1 MRERWI
7 VSRFTKTMS
16 SIAPFRWQDFKYF
29 CFFHFNFICNIGN
42 FKSNNHVLSLHLEKS
57 GHFLFESFGKCINQP
72 PIEGVTNCC
81 WTQPS
86 RAKPPWCLMGVLVT
100 RYSLAKKWRR
110 YLSAALGTEKA
121 EEAFSGAVPGSTLEG
136 GRSFPSGG
144 GEGLGGSR
152 APPCLS

>member
-1 MRERWI
+1 MAISSLVIVVHLLLLLTIIDVKIKFYIAFSSRYRIMRERWI

-72 PIEGVTNCC
+72 QLKVSPTVAEHSPPEQSHPDVSWVC
-81 WTQPS
+81 W
-86 RAKPPWCLMGVLVT
+86 
-100 RYSLAKKWRR
+100 
-110 YLSAALGTEKA
+110 
-121 EEAFSGAVPGSTLEG
+121 
-136 GRSFPSGG
+136 
-144 GEGLGGSR
+144 
-152 APPCLS
+152 